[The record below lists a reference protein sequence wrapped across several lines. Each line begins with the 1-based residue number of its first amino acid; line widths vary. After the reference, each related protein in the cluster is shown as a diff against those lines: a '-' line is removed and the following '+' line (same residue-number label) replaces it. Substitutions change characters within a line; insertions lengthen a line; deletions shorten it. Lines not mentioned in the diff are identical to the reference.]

1 MGFFSNLFG
10 IEELPYKQTQSH
22 LLQISQIKECPGAPY
37 FREKCDFIFPDGRH
51 VSAGVFSMPSVAELR
66 DHVASTKK
74 QKKNDAIVTVQN
86 VVGEARSM
94 HSRVVDLGER
104 PVIIQAASQFNML
117 EMPSPS
123 VTPEAGI
130 SAYANDRT
138 QGPACA
144 TACAAG
150 TAYRNYLVPV
160 PFQPHQQRGQ
170 SRDQQLNGLEDLEHY
185 LMEKVGLNLKPW
197 RVKNGYVESS
207 RVKLDPFN
215 QQLGLKSDLREQLLS
230 RIRIGVQENTTV
242 TDLPSMDV
250 QVTQTYNSALSIG
263 YSMLPDRLWE
273 PLARIVLD
281 ATYEATLLVGILQSR
296 AGHASPIVYLTKV
309 GGGVF
314 RNRDEWIREAM
325 YRAIEKTKNYGISL
339 DIRIV
344 HFGGVNQEYKKL
356 ELAFS
361 QDKSQGRN
369 EL

>member
-1 MGFFSNLFG
+1 MERLTWARIAEKFEGDGSAFA
-10 IEELPYKQTQSH
+10 
-22 LLQISQIKECPGAPY
+22 C
-37 FREKCDFIFPDGRH
+37 KCDFILPDGRQ

-66 DHVASTKK
+66 DHVACM
-74 QKKNDAIVTVQN
+74 KNQNNDDAVVTVQN

-94 HSRVVDLGER
+94 HWSVVDLGER
-104 PVIIQAASQFNML
+104 PVIIQAASQFNLL
-117 EMPSPS
+117 EMPSPE

-130 SAYANDRT
+130 SAYAYDRT

-160 PFQPHQQRGQ
+160 PFQPKGHQQRGQ

-185 LMEKVGLNLKPW
+185 LMETVGLNVKPW
-197 RVKNGYVESS
+197 RVKNGYIESS
-207 RVKLDPFN
+207 RAKLDPFN
-215 QQLGLKSDLREQLLS
+215 QQLGIQNDLREQLLS

-281 ATYEATLLVGILQSR
+281 ATYEATLLVGILQSHAGR
-296 AGHASPIVYLTKV
+296 APPVVYLTKV

-314 RNRDEWIREAM
+314 RNRDEWIQQAM
-325 YRAIEKTKNYGISL
+325 YRAIEKTQEYGISL
-339 DIRIV
+339 DVRIV
-344 HFGGVNQEYKKL
+344 HFGGVNQEYKRV
-356 ELAFS
+356 ELAGS
-361 QDKSQGRN
+361 RD